1 MRRRQFLCGLS
12 GLLAALAAGDGMA
25 ADAKTA
31 DHAKPLDHGAG
42 DPARLFEALRSAA
55 RQGDGRKLA
64 AALSKNSVARLEAVR
79 AAARLNGEADRR
91 LSPAERLAA
100 GALRRAVTPAELNRK
115 NIGDLAADALS
126 RRGAFGRDIEQATLG
141 PVQVRGDRASA
152 PLLAHGQ
159 PTLFTADFIR
169 EAGQWKVDLGPGIKR
184 GDMMLMGMAMMKGGD
199 EGLIIDSILS
209 RIESRLRAAG

>member
-1 MRRRQFLCGLS
+1 MQRRRFLYGLS
-12 GLLAALAAGDGMA
+12 GLLATLAAGDGA
-25 ADAKTA
+25 A
-31 DHAKPLDHGAG
+31 AG
-42 DPARLFEALRSAA
+42 LKSVDNSASEPARLFESLRDAA
-55 RQGDGRKLA
+55 QRGDGRKLA
-64 AALSKNSVARLEAVR
+64 DALSKNSVTRLEAVR

-126 RRGAFGRDIEQATLG
+126 RRGAFGRDLEQATLG
-141 PVQVRGDRASA
+141 PMQVKGDRASA
-152 PLLAHGQ
+152 PLLARGQ

-199 EGLIIDSILS
+199 EGVIIDGILS

>member
-1 MRRRQFLCGLS
+1 MQRRRFLFGLA
-12 GLLAALAAGDGMA
+12 GLLTALATGDGKA
-25 ADAKTA
+25 ADARKTA
-31 DHAKPLDHGAG
+31 DHAAAEPS
-42 DPARLFEALRSAA
+42 RLFETLRDAA
-55 RQGDGRKLA
+55 RQGDGRRLA
-64 AALSKNSVARLEAVR
+64 DALSKNSVTRLEAVR

-115 NIGDLAADALS
+115 NIGELAADALS
-126 RRGAFGRDIEQATLG
+126 HRGAFGRDIDQATLG
-141 PVQVRGDRASA
+141 PMQVKGDRASA
-152 PLLAHGQ
+152 PLLARGQ

-169 EAGQWKVDLGPGIKR
+169 EAGQWKVDLGPSIKR

-199 EGLIIDSILS
+199 EGVIIDGILS